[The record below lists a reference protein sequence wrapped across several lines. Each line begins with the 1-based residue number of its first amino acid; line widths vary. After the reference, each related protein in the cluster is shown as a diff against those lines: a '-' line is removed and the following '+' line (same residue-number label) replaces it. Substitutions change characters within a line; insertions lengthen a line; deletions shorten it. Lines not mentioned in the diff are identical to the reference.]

1 MVEETEPI
9 IYVVDD
15 AEAVRD
21 PPRVLLDS
29 YGVVVAFLD
38 KPVGDRWRSRGRTAR
53 SAEFDPEP
61 ARFRHRRRALG
72 FRAAAR
78 HADGAAAS
86 GNGKSASCRI
96 GPPDRPAHRRAR
108 GLRHRARTVLLA
120 ARERGCAIEV
130 NGQPDR
136 LDLDGW
142 HCELAKEIGV
152 KLVLSNDAHNPGELG
167 FMRYE
172 VEQARRGWLE
182 PSDILN
188 TRSLDG
194 LRTAL
199 RRL

>member
-1 MVEETEPI
+1 VHSAFALPRDMQTERLLRAMENPHLAVLAHPI
-9 IYVVDD
+9 
-15 AEAVRD
+15 
-21 PPRVLLDS
+21 
-29 YGVVVAFLD
+29 
-38 KPVGDRWRSRGRTAR
+38 GR
-53 SAEFDPEP
+53 
-61 ARFRHRRRALG
+61 L
-72 FRAAAR
+72 
-78 HADGAAAS
+78 
-86 GNGKSASCRI
+86 I
-96 GPPDRPAHRRAR
+96 GEREGCDIELER
-108 GLRHRARTVLLA
+108 VLLA

-194 LRTAL
+194 LRAAL